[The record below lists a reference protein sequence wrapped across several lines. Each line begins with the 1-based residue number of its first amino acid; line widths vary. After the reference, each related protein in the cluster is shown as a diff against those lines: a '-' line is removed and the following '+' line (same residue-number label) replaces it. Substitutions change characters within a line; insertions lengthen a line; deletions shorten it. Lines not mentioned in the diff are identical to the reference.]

1 MQNTWTVTLV
11 IPCLTL
17 KCQIKIA
24 ADHSLISGSYMF
36 PRNYSRT
43 SMARTLMAHLPRL
56 FRTRSWV
63 PRKWLVSIS
72 RMLKIYV
79 KVFYVMGKALS
90 GELSC
95 PCDRS
100 CFLLSMAFVLG
111 IVKLPYVMLYCL
123 LTALVLL
130 KYYNIYNDNGKSEFY
145 PVLIDIK
152 LESLCLI
159 FVMLSGSQI

>member
-1 MQNTWTVTLV
+1 
-11 IPCLTL
+11 
-17 KCQIKIA
+17 
-24 ADHSLISGSYMF
+24 
-36 PRNYSRT
+36 
-43 SMARTLMAHLPRL
+43 
-56 FRTRSWV
+56 
-63 PRKWLVSIS
+63 
-72 RMLKIYV
+72 MLKIYV